1 MVFVT
6 GAESS
11 VGSYILLYLLQR
23 GIKVRALKKKNTC
36 LENFLSFLNYKN
48 PYDADKF
55 LEKVEWVEGDIIDI
69 PSLQESINGVREVY
83 HAEEIIAFS
92 KKDIELLEKINIEGT
107 SNIVNICLNN
117 GVKKFCYISSTST
130 LGRPNNEGFITED
143 SFFEEDE
150 HSYYGKSKFFSE
162 MEVWRGRS
170 EGLNVVIVNPSIILD
185 PFFFGQG
192 IIEMFSTKKYLRL
205 KVMNSFVSAMDVA
218 KCCIQLMEENH
229 FDERYI
235 LNSENISFK
244 DFFSYSKKRM
254 KKFKIEY
261 PDINFLPTLSRSRKD
276 LSLLE
281 RMNKFSPRGIYSN
294 EKIKKTL
301 RVKFLPIK
309 KILDEYLDFLKKIRD
324 SHIPM

>member
-11 VGSYILLYLLQR
+11 VGSYILLNLLQK

-36 LENFLSFLNYKN
+36 NFLLN
-48 PYDADKF
+48 KF

-69 PSLQESINGVREVY
+69 PALQGSINGVREVY

-143 SFFEEDE
+143 SFFDFEEDE

-185 PFFFGQG
+185 PFFFGCG
-192 IIEMFSTKKYLRL
+192 IIEMKKDLRG
-205 KVMNSFVSAMDVA
+205 MNSFVSAMDVA

-235 LNSENISFK
+235 LNSENIYFK
-244 DFFSYSKKRM
+244 DFFSSSKERM
-254 KKFKIEY
+254 KKLKIEY
-261 PDINFLPTLSRSRKD
+261 PDIFPTLSRKD
-276 LSLLE
+276 LSLLLLE
-281 RMNKFSPRGIYSN
+281 KMKKFPYKGLYSN

-301 RVKFLPIK
+301 RFQFLPIK
-309 KILDEYLDFLKKIRD
+309 KILDEYLDFLKLTTL
-324 SHIPM
+324 

>member
-11 VGSYILLYLLQR
+11 VGSYILLNLLQR
-23 GIKVRALKKKNTC
+23 GIKVRALKKKNT
-36 LENFLSFLNYKN
+36 K
-48 PYDADKF
+48 PF
-55 LEKVEWVEGDIIDI
+55 LEKIEWVEGDIIDI

-143 SFFEEDE
+143 SFFDFDE

-185 PFFFGQG
+185 PG
-192 IIEMFSTKKYLRL
+192 IMVDLRL
-205 KVMNSFVSAMDVA
+205 NGMNSFVSAMDVA

-235 LNSENISFK
+235 LNSESENIS
-244 DFFSYSKKRM
+244 Y
-254 KKFKIEY
+254 Y
-261 PDINFLPTLSRSRKD
+261 PDIPLERERMKT
-276 LSLLE
+276 LLE
-281 RMNKFSPRGIYSN
+281 RMKKFSPRGIYSN

-301 RVKFLPIK
+301 KIKFQKIK
-309 KILDEYLDFLKKIRD
+309 VF
-324 SHIPM
+324 PNPQ

>member
-6 GAESS
+6 GAESY
-11 VGSYILLYLLQR
+11 VGSFILLNLLQK
-23 GIKVRALKKKNTC
+23 GIKVRALKKKKTC
-36 LENFLSFLNYKN
+36 NFLLN
-48 PYDADKF
+48 KF

-69 PSLQESINGVREVY
+69 PTLQECINGVREVF

-185 PFFFGQG
+185 PFFFGCV
-192 IIEMFSTKKYLRL
+192 MKKDLRL

-229 FDERYI
+229 FNERYI
-235 LNSENISFK
+235 LNCENISLNRI
-244 DFFSYSKKRM
+244 FSSSKERW

-261 PDINFLPTLSRSRKD
+261 PDIFPTLSRKD
-276 LSLLE
+276 LLE
-281 RMNKFSPRGIYSN
+281 QIHKFPYKGLYSN

-301 RVKFLPIK
+301 RFQFLPLK
-309 KILDEYLDFLKKIRD
+309 KILDEYLDFLKLTTL
-324 SHIPM
+324 

>member
-11 VGSYILLYLLQR
+11 VGSYILLNLLQK

-36 LENFLSFLNYKN
+36 LDNFLLK
-48 PYDADKF
+48 KF

-69 PSLQESINGVREVY
+69 PTLQDSIDGVREVY

-185 PFFFGQG
+185 PFFFGCG
-192 IIEMFSTKKYLRL
+192 IIEMKKDLRL
-205 KVMNSFVSAMDVA
+205 KGMNSFVSALDVA

-229 FDERYI
+229 FNERYI
-235 LNSENISFK
+235 LNCENIENIYLK
-244 DFFSYSKKRM
+244 RIFSYSKERC

-261 PDINFLPTLSRSRKD
+261 PDIFPTLSRKD
-276 LSLLE
+276 LLLLE
-281 RMNKFSPRGIYSN
+281 QIQKFPYKGLYSN

-301 RVKFLPIK
+301 RFQFLPIK
-309 KILDEYLDFLKKIRD
+309 KILDEYLDFLKLTTL
-324 SHIPM
+324 